1 LIEEDKTGDDRA
13 DAGSTE
19 GGSGIGDVEAAG
31 ETTAAATGMAE
42 RGAAIG
48 DTTGDTI
55 TEPVG
60 ADTMVKVADGPD
72 SKVKTTSVSQK
83 R

>member
-1 LIEEDKTGDDRA
+1 LIEADKTDDERA

-19 GGSGIGDVEAAG
+19 GESGVGDVEAAG
-31 ETTAAATGMAE
+31 ETTAAATGVAE

-48 DTTGDTI
+48 ETTSDTN

-60 ADTMVKVADGPD
+60 ADTMVKVADTPD
-72 SKVKTTSVSQK
+72 SKVKSKT
-83 R
+83 